1 MEISTSTQLRLC
13 GCGIASCGFGVL
25 LLENLL
31 GFRDDF
37 IAVEVKEV
45 HFLLDLLVMVTK
57 SPDSGVSFV

>member
-1 MEISTSTQLRLC
+1 MEISTSTQLQLC

-45 HFLLDLLVMVTK
+45 HFCWTC
-57 SPDSGVSFV
+57 